1 MERKTK
7 MNRMNPFSSCLQR
20 SLILSSLIS
29 ISVGAQALTL
39 DEALRMA
46 KERNGAVR
54 AAEIGVRSAESNIRL
69 SKSSFLPT
77 LTPTYRYDTIRRR
90 QYTGTS
96 FSGNDAGNS
105 FDITA
110 SWNLWD
116 SGARLVDLLA
126 KRAELTAEEFSSTQ
140 TLRQTLFNTLS
151 QYYNAQRTVEL
162 LKVQTSQLAR
172 SETILKQTN
181 ARAEVGDIP
190 RKDTFQAEADFLNAQ
205 VGVLSA
211 ESRVKTSL
219 AELKA
224 TIGYSDADAP
234 LTIDTGIPSFE
245 PQTLRPLFEVVQ
257 EGLASRTDLKSRR
270 SQLDSQRL
278 AVRLSQID
286 NGLTIRL
293 DAGYSRSLARDVS
306 DRSSLALVASF
317 PLFNGGRS
325 REEVLSRRLQV
336 LSAEESLSQ
345 AERTATAEI
354 ESAYEDVRQSA
365 LRVRAASAA
374 LVAAQK
380 NYDAASKAQA
390 LGASSLVEVVQAQ
403 TSLVTAEVNAVEAVF
418 DALIAESRLRL
429 ATGQALRGEVSQ

>member
-1 MERKTK
+1 
-7 MNRMNPFSSCLQR
+7 
-20 SLILSSLIS
+20 
-29 ISVGAQALTL
+29 
-39 DEALRMA
+39 
-46 KERNGAVR
+46 
-54 AAEIGVRSAESNIRL
+54 
-69 SKSSFLPT
+69 
-77 LTPTYRYDTIRRR
+77 
-90 QYTGTS
+90 
-96 FSGNDAGNS
+96 
-105 FDITA
+105 
-110 SWNLWD
+110 
-116 SGARLVDLLA
+116 
-126 KRAELTAEEFSSTQ
+126 
-140 TLRQTLFNTLS
+140 
-151 QYYNAQRTVEL
+151 
-162 LKVQTSQLAR
+162 
-172 SETILKQTN
+172 
-181 ARAEVGDIP
+181 
-190 RKDTFQAEADFLNAQ
+190 
-205 VGVLSA
+205 
-211 ESRVKTSL
+211 VKTSL